1 MTKEGSDVKVSELYA
16 HLDSKI
22 PSSLSCDWDN
32 DGLMCAPA
40 PEKEVKRVLVTLD
53 ITAEAIEK
61 ARSEGCEVILSHHPL
76 IFKGLKSVTQDNCV
90 SAKVIE
96 LIKSGIAAFSFHTR
110 LDALEGGV
118 NDVLAEALGVKD
130 TVPFGIDGE
139 AIGRV
144 GTLDKPMTLESFASL
159 VRDKLGAPAVL
170 CADAGKEVCKVAL
183 LGGSGGDDIA
193 AAIASG
199 ADTYVSGR
207 LGYHEMTDAA
217 ELGINLIEAGHFYTE
232 HPVCKVLEALVK
244 EADCEIECV
253 RFFSNK
259 IRMI

>member
-1 MTKEGSDVKVSELYA
+1 MTVSSLYA
-16 HLDSKI
+16 YLNSKI
-22 PSSLSCDWDN
+22 PSALSCDWDN
-32 DGLMCAPA
+32 DGLMCAPDG
-40 PEKEVKRVLVTLD
+40 EREVKRVLVTLD

-61 ARSEGCEVILSHHPL
+61 AISEGCEVILSHHPL
-76 IFKGLKSVTQDNCV
+76 IFKGLKSVTQDSCV
-90 SAKVIE
+90 SAKVID

-118 NDVLAEALGVKD
+118 NDVLAKTLGVKD

-139 AIGRV
+139 TIGRV
-144 GTLDKPMTLESFASL
+144 GILDAPTSLDSFAKA

-170 CADAGKEVCKVAL
+170 CAAAGKEVRRVAL

-232 HPVCKVLEALVK
+232 YPVCEKLEALVK
-244 EADCEIECV
+244 EADGEIECV

>member
-1 MTKEGSDVKVSELYA
+1 MKVSELYA
-16 HLDSKI
+16 HLSSKI

-32 DGLMCAPA
+32 DGLMCCPDG
-40 PEKEVKRVLVTLD
+40 EKEVKRVLVTLD

-76 IFKGLKSVTQDNCV
+76 IFKGIKSVTQDNCV
-90 SAKVIE
+90 SAKVID
-96 LIKSGIAAFSFHTR
+96 LIKIGISAFSFHTR
-110 LDALEGGV
+110 LDALKGGV
-118 NDVLAEALGVKD
+118 NDVLAEVLGVKN
-130 TVPFGIDGE
+130 TLPFGADGE

-144 GTLDKPMTLESFASL
+144 GTLDAPMSLEAFAAS
-159 VRDKLGAPAVL
+159 VRDRLGAPAVL
-170 CADAGKEVCKVAL
+170 CADAGKEVYKVAL

-232 HPVCKVLEALVK
+232 YPVCKVLEALVR
-244 EADCEIECV
+244 EADAKIECV
-253 RFFSNK
+253 GFFSNK

>member
-1 MTKEGSDVKVSELYA
+1 MKVSELYA
-16 HLDSKI
+16 FLNSKI
-22 PSSLSCDWDN
+22 PPSLSCGWDN
-32 DGLMCAPA
+32 DGLMCAPC
-40 PEKEVKRVLVTLD
+40 PEKEVKRILVTLD

-76 IFKGLKSVTQDNCV
+76 IFKGIKSVTQDNCV

-96 LIKSGIAAFSFHTR
+96 LIKNGISAFSFHTR

-118 NDVLAEALGVKD
+118 NDILADVLGVKE
-130 TVPFGIDGE
+130 TVPFGVDGE

-144 GTLDKPMTLESFASL
+144 GTLDAPMILEDFAAS

-170 CADAGKEVCKVAL
+170 CADADKKVYRVAL

-232 HPVCKVLEALVK
+232 YPVCEKLEALVR
-244 EADCEIECV
+244 EADGNIECI